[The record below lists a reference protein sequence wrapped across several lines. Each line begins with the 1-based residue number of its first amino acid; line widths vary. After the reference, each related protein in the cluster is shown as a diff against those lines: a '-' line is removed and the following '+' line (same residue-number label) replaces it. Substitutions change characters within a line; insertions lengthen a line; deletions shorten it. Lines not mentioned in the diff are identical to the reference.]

1 MANLPISQLPE
12 LTKTGLTE
20 NAEYVVSQGG
30 VTYKIKESELRP
42 FKPVYGLYSQTEDSV
57 IVSGTTT
64 ESSLIGNGIGFI
76 SVPQNGFSVGDS
88 FSANLYG
95 LISSVNNDTIR
106 IRVRTGGV
114 LFLDSA
120 PQTTISL
127 TDDSW
132 ELFINFTIRQV
143 GPSGVA
149 IINSSGSFH
158 TTKKNSTT
166 VQGFSFNNQNN
177 STFDTTINNAL
188 EITVQWGS
196 SDSGNKIYSDI
207 FNLTKIF

>member
-12 LTKTGLTE
+12 LLSSGLTQ
-20 NAEYVVSQGG
+20 NAEYVVAQNG
-30 VTYKIKESELRP
+30 VTYKIKESEIRP

-76 SVPQNGFSVGDS
+76 SVPQNGFSIGDS
-88 FSANLYG
+88 FSSNLYG
-95 LISSVNNDTIR
+95 LISSINNDTIR
-106 IRVRTGGV
+106 IRVKSGGA
-114 LFLDSA
+114 LFLDSG

-127 TDDSW
+127 TDDLW
-132 ELFINFTIRQV
+132 ELFINFTVRQI
-143 GPSGVA
+143 GSSGVA
-149 IINSSGSFH
+149 SINSSGSFH
-158 TTKKNSTT
+158 TTKKNSTS
-166 VQGFSFNNQNN
+166 VQGFSFNGLNN
-177 STFDTTINNAL
+177 TTFDTTINNTL

-196 SDSGNKIYSDI
+196 SNSGNKIYSDI